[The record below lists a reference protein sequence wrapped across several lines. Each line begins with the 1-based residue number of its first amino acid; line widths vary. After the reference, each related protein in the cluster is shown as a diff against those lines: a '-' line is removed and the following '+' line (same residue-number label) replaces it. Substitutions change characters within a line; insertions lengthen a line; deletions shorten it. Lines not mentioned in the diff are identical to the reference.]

1 MTTLPPGYPELSS
14 SKSNKLA
21 KIVWRDMIAT
31 LKSAVFISSISLNY
45 QLTKFHFIIIEKI

>member
-21 KIVWRDMIAT
+21 KIVWRDMIVT

>member
-14 SKSNKLA
+14 SKSNKLS
-21 KIVWRDMIAT
+21 KIVWRDMIVT

>member
-21 KIVWRDMIAT
+21 KIFWRDMIVT